1 MFKTSIVTQKK
12 PPVQPRAPLLIL
24 KHKEIEAKQ
33 VKTKLEWYVSQQ
45 DVTVKYL
52 LILSL
57 YWFQALHAKKLLFEI
72 PFSSIFLKRSIVK
85 PHYVKYYTRPYK
97 E

>member
-1 MFKTSIVTQKK
+1 MSSSRLYDQKYLQVTKCLEYMSKNSIVTQKK

-33 VKTKLEWYVSQQ
+33 VKTQLEWYVSQQ

-57 YWFQALHAKKLLFEI
+57 Y
-72 PFSSIFLKRSIVK
+72 
-85 PHYVKYYTRPYK
+85 
-97 E
+97 